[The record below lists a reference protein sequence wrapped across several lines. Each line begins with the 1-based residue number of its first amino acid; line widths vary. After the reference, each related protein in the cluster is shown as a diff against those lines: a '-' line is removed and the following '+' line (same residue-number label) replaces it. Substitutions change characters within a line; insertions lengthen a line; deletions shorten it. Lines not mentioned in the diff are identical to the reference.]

1 MGLNGD
7 DLGVS
12 LFIYIYIH
20 FSIFVVCLVGFL
32 RSAGVGL
39 RVRGL
44 GFRVRMICRWGGSI
58 NQGSVSCHFWVILGV
73 YLGAPPCLET
83 SIQGCIGIQ
92 GPRVRA
98 ARNNTE
104 GIPF

>member
-12 LFIYIYIH
+12 ICIYIYLYIYIYIYI
-20 FSIFVVCLVGFL
+20 SIFVVCLVGFL

-44 GFRVRMICRWGGSI
+44 GFRVRMICRWGGFHKSGFRI
-58 NQGSVSCHFWVILGV
+58 LPFLGHSGGLSWGFAMFGNLHLRGMVHWAKPSVI
-73 YLGAPPCLET
+73 
-83 SIQGCIGIQ
+83 
-92 GPRVRA
+92 
-98 ARNNTE
+98 
-104 GIPF
+104 